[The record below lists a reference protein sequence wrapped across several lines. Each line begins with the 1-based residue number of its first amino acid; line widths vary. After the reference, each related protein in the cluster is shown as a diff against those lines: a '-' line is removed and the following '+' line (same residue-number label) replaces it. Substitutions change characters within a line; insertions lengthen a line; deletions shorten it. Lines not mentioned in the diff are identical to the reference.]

1 MNNISNLYFRR
12 FVSYACTIIMIAICI
27 FVSIDTK
34 LFMYAS
40 LSRTLLMEML
50 ILLMTLFVFLYDLYD
65 GKKILS
71 FLCNNKIYAF
81 IAIWIVYI
89 LIHGNMSMET
99 EFYRTYYLCVSL
111 FSILIISFLLY
122 TNIIMRSVIENG
134 LLLILLI
141 NVLFVFGQYFGLLD
155 TLNDFIIITG
165 ANENPNVTAIYIV
178 GCLPLV
184 LKRNVDKQ
192 NTFFSVSLL
201 FASLLAIVLLRC
213 RTAYIGIIVEL
224 SVFLLTRKHYITK
237 ILRSKFSFLI
247 LFLLVLSL
255 SVFLVKLYTIKRDSS
270 DSRLFIWKLS
280 SEMIWNKPF
289 GYGYGMFEKNYNL
302 FQSDY
307 FRNFHGTKRES
318 EIAGFVN
325 MPYNDFVEQGVEG
338 GIIGMLFLLVFYFIC
353 IFRAKH
359 NKDILC
365 QCVFSAYLVMSLTN
379 FLYSSVPPWWLLMC
393 HVSLLDNDIGS
404 SFTLKRRVPLLHILV
419 IPIIICLTYKLMEIT
434 LSQMKLAAYF
444 KYISHGNILPKSQLL
459 VLKDKI
465 GTSEVYWNV
474 CALNNFKGGD
484 YKSAVCNLKQAM
496 RYTSM
501 LKDFEVMYYSY
512 KNNMMED
519 KGITYIDTL
528 FYMQPSL
535 LKPKLLL
542 MQYYDRIG
550 NYEKS
555 LKYAYDIIATKARV
569 DNSESFKIR
578 QEAFLYINLKK

>member
-1 MNNISNLYFRR
+1 MYICLNRYKTVYVHITFQNTFNGNVNI
-12 FVSYACTIIMIAICI
+12 VDDIIRI
-27 FVSIDTK
+27 
-34 LFMYAS
+34 
-40 LSRTLLMEML
+40 
-50 ILLMTLFVFLYDLYD
+50 LYDLYD

-111 FSILIISFLLY
+111 FSTLIISFLLY
-122 TNIIMRSVIENG
+122 TNIIMRSVIENC

-155 TLNDFIIITG
+155 TLNDYIIITG

-224 SVFLLTRKHYITK
+224 SVFLLTRKRYITK

-289 GYGYGMFEKNYNL
+289 GYGYGMFEKKYNL

-325 MPYNDFVEQGVEG
+325 MPID
-338 GIIGMLFLLVFYFIC
+338 
-353 IFRAKH
+353 
-359 NKDILC
+359 
-365 QCVFSAYLVMSLTN
+365 
-379 FLYSSVPPWWLLMC
+379 
-393 HVSLLDNDIGS
+393 
-404 SFTLKRRVPLLHILV
+404 
-419 IPIIICLTYKLMEIT
+419 
-434 LSQMKLAAYF
+434 
-444 KYISHGNILPKSQLL
+444 NILSFDWFISRLA
-459 VLKDKI
+459 
-465 GTSEVYWNV
+465 TF
-474 CALNNFKGGD
+474 C
-484 YKSAVCNLKQAM
+484 
-496 RYTSM
+496 
-501 LKDFEVMYYSY
+501 
-512 KNNMMED
+512 
-519 KGITYIDTL
+519 
-528 FYMQPSL
+528 
-535 LKPKLLL
+535 PKL
-542 MQYYDRIG
+542 
-550 NYEKS
+550 
-555 LKYAYDIIATKARV
+555 V
-569 DNSESFKIR
+569 
-578 QEAFLYINLKK
+578 